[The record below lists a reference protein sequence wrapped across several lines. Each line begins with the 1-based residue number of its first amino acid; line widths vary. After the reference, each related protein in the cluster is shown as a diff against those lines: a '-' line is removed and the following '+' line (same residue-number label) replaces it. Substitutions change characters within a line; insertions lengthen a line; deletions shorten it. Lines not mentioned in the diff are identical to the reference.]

1 MAVEHLWILLILPI
15 VLIWLYGRRKKSFLL
30 FPSVDLV
37 PDRWTGRIMS
47 PLFKVTPILLL
58 LLLALLASGLRFPL
72 REGLKYGY
80 GSDIVFLLDESG
92 SMVEA
97 FEGGPGRLRPERDEP
112 NKFSVAKRV
121 ISRFMEMR
129 KEGRDRYGLT
139 VFGSSAIRV
148 LPLTFNHQLFLR
160 CLAAQEPVLQSTLFA
175 PPMAFG
181 VEELMRST
189 ARSRV
194 LVLVTDGA
202 GSLEDDRYG
211 FSKII
216 TRYGIRCYW
225 ISIATDNFEDLPRFL
240 AKIGPLGKKI
250 DAANPSQLEAGFAEI
265 HSLERSVITYH
276 SSNTVLNPKPMIY
289 SVFFFMT
296 LLWAFHSVLVYHRKA

>member
-1 MAVEHLWILLILPI
+1 MAIDHLWILLILPI
-15 VLIWLYGRRKKSFLL
+15 ALIWLYWRRKKSFFL
-30 FPSVDLV
+30 FPSLDLV
-37 PDRWTGRIMS
+37 PDRWPGRLIS
-47 PLFKVTPILLL
+47 PLFKITPILLL
-58 LLLALLASGLRFPL
+58 LLLALLASGLRFPQ
-72 REGLKYGY
+72 REGWKYGY

-92 SMVEA
+92 SMVENFA
-97 FEGGPGRLRPERDEP
+97 GSPVGPGPGTDEL
-112 NKFSVAKRV
+112 NKFSAARGV
-121 ISRFMEMR
+121 ISRFMETR
-129 KEGRDRYGLT
+129 KAGKDRYGLT
-139 VFGSSAIRV
+139 VFGSSAVRV

-175 PPMAFG
+175 PPMALG

-225 ISIATDNFEDLPRFL
+225 ISIATDNFEDLPKFL
-240 AKIGPLGKKI
+240 AKIGPLGKKM

-265 HSLERSVITYH
+265 HSLERSVITYP
-276 SSNTVLNPKPMIY
+276 SSDTFLTPRPLIY
-289 SVFFFMT
+289 SVFFFLT
-296 LLWAFHSVLVYHRKA
+296 LLWAFHSVLVYHREA